1 MKTTTMSPLTS
12 VSPIFTEIESR
23 PAHPSAEKYPFGTI
37 ALFLTLVVG
46 VALGSA
52 AIDQANAAA
61 REMAAAR
68 SSLRNTRQDAGG
80 GCYCAGAPSAYDQG
94 PFAVEQWHQVFP
106 NSPGWALAGIRGR

>member
-23 PAHPSAEKYPFGTI
+23 PAHPSAEKYAFGTI
-37 ALFLTLVVG
+37 AWFLTLVVG

-52 AIDQANAAA
+52 VIDQANAAA
-61 REMAAAR
+61 RELAAAR
-68 SSLRNTRQDAGG
+68 SSLRSTRQDAGG
-80 GCYCAGAPSAYDQG
+80 YYGAGASSAYDQG
-94 PFAVEQWHQVFP
+94 PFAVERWQQMLP